1 MCKYKTL
8 MYNFKQCCIKYFFF
22 PSSLSPTPFRIT
34 CFFATLVIE
43 GSTWSAVTRHFPEC
57 QKVILKI
64 LLMKILSSQSFL
76 ILNDKK
82 LLSMQ
87 IVFTLVNSMISIVSK
102 PILYFSLRFFF
113 LRVRKDVWSVDQMCS
128 LLASFFKVK
137 FYEGG

>member
-113 LRVRKDVWSVDQMCS
+113 FSEFVKMCGQLTRCVHCWPVSLR
-128 LLASFFKVK
+128 
-137 FYEGG
+137 